1 MTSPRTRAGAAQSGR
16 KILLAVDA
24 SAESEDAL
32 QWTLANMY
40 RPEDVLHFLH
50 VVPRQET
57 ATTYGAPP
65 VDFLPQQNPKSV
77 QRLAEQGLSFIKERL
92 LPMLGDMQP
101 EPVVHIVKS
110 DTDTDSIGNV
120 VCQRAEAL
128 AVVAVVMAGH
138 SKSKVGDFFMGSVTN
153 FCTHHCKKPVL
164 VVH

>member
-1 MTSPRTRAGAAQSGR
+1 MHAAFCVQAQKNCSN
-16 KILLAVDA
+16 KVQIALLGF
-24 SAESEDAL
+24 L
-32 QWTLANMY
+32 Q
-40 RPEDVLHFLH
+40 
-50 VVPRQET
+50 
-57 ATTYGAPP
+57 
-65 VDFLPQQNPKSV
+65 
-77 QRLAEQGLSFIKERL
+77 
-92 LPMLGDMQP
+92 
-101 EPVVHIVKS
+101 S